1 MLNASCPTSATL
13 NSYSAPKQG
22 DIWLA
27 NFDPTVGAEI
37 NRTYARV
44 TESRTAEA
52 LRSQCVAGVPPVV
65 ATGATRR
72 EVGAAA
78 SAVSVAV
85 ASPRASLNFSQGE
98 TLRERW
104 KSEFQRY
111 FA

>member
-1 MLNASCPTSATL
+1 MTPVRSGRPERAAGSFKPGNRPT
-13 NSYSAPKQG
+13 Q
-22 DIWLA
+22 WL
-27 NFDPTVGAEI
+27 
-37 NRTYARV
+37 
-44 TESRTAEA
+44 
-52 LRSQCVAGVPPVV
+52 PVV
-65 ATGATRR
+65 ATGTTRR

-104 KSEFQRY
+104 KSEFERY